1 MKIGNR
7 KMSIAGTDTPAKKPS
22 SASECFKKKSTL
34 YTFVTFRS
42 MDGKTL
48 F

>member
-1 MKIGNR
+1 MKIGDR
-7 KMSIAGTDTPAKKPS
+7 KLSVTSAKKENPS
-22 SASECFKKKSTL
+22 SASECLKKKSTL